1 MGMIEP
7 DPRGARAGGA
17 PLLRR
22 LGLIMAVAAVAL
34 LACPVARAESSSD
47 ERPSRRSGWATL
59 LVTYVGLGALA
70 TGGAYLL
77 RDNFVGR
84 SLAVTAGGWGG
95 ASLGAGAA

>member
-1 MGMIEP
+1 MP
-7 DPRGARAGGA
+7 NRPAARA
-17 PLLRR
+17 
-22 LGLIMAVAAVAL
+22 
-34 LACPVARAESSSD
+34 
-47 ERPSRRSGWATL
+47 PSRRTGWATL

-95 ASLGAGAA
+95 PASALAPPMR